1 MSDEDTPSATG
12 LAGFVLENRSW
23 MQFASLLMIL
33 YAVWAVIEVFSNT
46 WFHGLQGLTLFETG
60 TETNISPDDLQRNN
74 SSWVIASGAVFGL
87 FGLFA
92 QYVYRGAPMVD
103 SSMAA
108 AAAMILD
115 QAASERLSEE
125 DILSKAEEA
134 ATAAAAEVAKE
145 TAEDTV
151 IEMLD
156 PEAGAEEEAEEEAD
170 AEVEAEDEADT
181 EDEAEE
187 EADTEDEAEEEA
199 DTEDE
204 AEEEADAE
212 EDAEEEADAEDEA
225 EEETPP
231 QEKKKF

>member
-1 MSDEDTPSATG
+1 MPDDATTPAPAASG

-23 MQFASLLMIL
+23 MHLASLLMIV

-46 WFHGLQGLTLFETG
+46 WFHGLQGLTIFETG
-60 TETNISPDDLQRNN
+60 TETNINPDDLQRNN
-74 SSWVIASGAVFGL
+74 SGMVIASGAVFGL

-115 QAASERLSEE
+115 QAAADRVSEK
-125 DILSKAEEA
+125 DIITKAEEA
-134 ATAAAAEVAKE
+134 ATVAAAEVAKE

-156 PEAGAEEEAEEEAD
+156 PDANVEEEAEQEVAEEEAAEEETVTEESTEEEAEE
-170 AEVEAEDEADT
+170 AES
-181 EDEAEE
+181 EE
-187 EADTEDEAEEEA
+187 
-199 DTEDE
+199 
-204 AEEEADAE
+204 
-212 EDAEEEADAEDEA
+212 

-231 QEKKKF
+231 EEKKKF

>member
-1 MSDEDTPSATG
+1 MSDEETNPATPATG

-23 MQFASLLMIL
+23 MQGASLLMIL
-33 YAVWAVIEVFSNT
+33 YAVWAVIEVLSNT
-46 WFHGLQGLTLFETG
+46 WFHGLQPLTVFETG
-60 TETNISPDDLQRNN
+60 TETNINPDDLQRNN
-74 SSWVIASGAVFGL
+74 SGMIIASGAVLGL

-115 QAASERLSEE
+115 QATADRVNEG
-125 DILSKAEEA
+125 DIIAKAEDA

-156 PEAGAEEEAEEEAD
+156 PDAGTEEDAAEEEAEEAEEETEEEAEEEAEAEAE
-170 AEVEAEDEADT
+170 AEVEEEAAEDDSTEEEA
-181 EDEAEE
+181 EEAEAEE
-187 EADTEDEAEEEA
+187 E
-199 DTEDE
+199 
-204 AEEEADAE
+204 E
-212 EDAEEEADAEDEA
+212 ED
-225 EEETPP
+225 TPP
-231 QEKKKF
+231 EEKKKF

>member
-1 MSDEDTPSATG
+1 MSDEENAPATPATG

-23 MQFASLLMIL
+23 MQGASLLMIL
-33 YAVWAVIEVFSNT
+33 YAVWAVIEVLSNT
-46 WFHGLQGLTLFETG
+46 WFHGLQTLTIFETG
-60 TETNISPDDLQRNN
+60 TETNINPDDLQRNN
-74 SSWVIASGAVFGL
+74 SGMIIASGAVFGL

-115 QAASERLSEE
+115 QAAAERVTEG
-125 DILSKAEEA
+125 DIIAKAEDA

-156 PEAGAEEEAEEEAD
+156 PDAGVDDEDAPEEAEE
-170 AEVEAEDEADT
+170 AEEAEAEEAPEEAEAEEAPEEAAEDHST
-181 EDEAEE
+181 EEAAEEAEAEE
-187 EADTEDEAEEEA
+187 E
-199 DTEDE
+199 
-204 AEEEADAE
+204 E
-212 EDAEEEADAEDEA
+212 ED
-225 EEETPP
+225 TPP
-231 QEKKKF
+231 EDMKKF

>member
-1 MSDEDTPSATG
+1 MSDEGTPAATG

-23 MQFASLLMIL
+23 MHFASLLMIL
-33 YAVWAVIEVFSNT
+33 YAVWAVIEVLSNT
-46 WFHGLQGLTLFETG
+46 WFHGLQSFTFIETG
-60 TETNISPDDLQRNN
+60 TETNVNPDDLQRNN
-74 SSWVIASGAVFGL
+74 SGLIIASGAVFGL

-115 QAASERLSEE
+115 QATADRVSED
-125 DILSKAEEA
+125 DIISKAEEA

-156 PEAGAEEEAEEEAD
+156 PD
-170 AEVEAEDEADT
+170 AEAEDDLSLIHI
-181 EDEAEE
+181 
-187 EADTEDEAEEEA
+187 
-199 DTEDE
+199 
-204 AEEEADAE
+204 
-212 EDAEEEADAEDEA
+212 
-225 EEETPP
+225 
-231 QEKKKF
+231 

>member
-1 MSDEDTPSATG
+1 MSDEETTPATPATG

-23 MQFASLLMIL
+23 MQGASLLMIL
-33 YAVWAVIEVFSNT
+33 YAVWAVIEVLSNT
-46 WFHGLQGLTLFETG
+46 WFHGLQDLTIFTTG
-60 TETNISPDDLQRNN
+60 TETNINPNDLQRNN
-74 SSWVIASGAVFGL
+74 SGMVIASGAVLGL

-115 QAASERLSEE
+115 QATADRVSED
-125 DILSKAEEA
+125 DIIAKAEDA

-156 PEAGAEEEAEEEAD
+156 PDADSAEE
-170 AEVEAEDEADT
+170 
-181 EDEAEE
+181 
-187 EADTEDEAEEEA
+187 
-199 DTEDE
+199 
-204 AEEEADAE
+204 DAE
-212 EDAEEEADAEDEA
+212 EDAEEEAEEDSTEDEA
-225 EEETPP
+225 EEAESEEEEEDTPP
-231 QEKKKF
+231 EEKKKF